1 VSAAQGLGDDKRSAA
16 HLICGPIAAC
26 NHPGLVASKLTPDA
40 LPAPAPAQ
48 SKEQDSDDDDA
59 DELADLLAGMAVER
73 KCGRC
78 QDVLE
83 SRTATHCD
91 ACEIMVQREKERGI
105 DWDADG
111 KGSTK
116 VRMLLTILDKIKRDE
131 KRKGEKTIVFSQVS
145 VLPGVTLPRHSAD
158 AMHPRSSRPSSTSSS
173 RS

>member
-1 VSAAQGLGDDKRSAA
+1 
-16 HLICGPIAAC
+16 
-26 NHPGLVASKLTPDA
+26 
-40 LPAPAPAQ
+40 
-48 SKEQDSDDDDA
+48 
-59 DELADLLAGMAVER
+59 MAVER

-91 ACEIMVQREKERGI
+91 ACEIVVQREKERGI

-145 VLPGVTLPRHSAD
+145 VLPASPSLATVLMPWSHA
-158 AMHPRSSRPSSTSSS
+158 SSRPSSTSSS